1 MQEILVDIID
11 YCYHFKVL
19 IVNVFNLEYFD
30 LAEKSVHDDT
40 LFELSTIIGTRSMDD
55 FKWCDHIFS
64 RHGA

>member
-1 MQEILVDIID
+1 M
-11 YCYHFKVL
+11 F
-19 IVNVFNLEYFD
+19 FNLEYFD